1 MYSTCVRSAMLH
13 ATECMALTKKDMD
26 KIRKT
31 DRAMIRWICRVKLKD
46 RLRSDILLDRLRIP
60 DITEVCRRNRLRW
73 YGHVQRNT
81 GWTKRC
87 TELMIEGV
95 SRRGGPRKKW
105 QSLVDDDMKLMGRR
119 IQHVIEVNG
128 EGKYTNELPNQLP
141 PNDNWIVKT
150 SDSE

>member
-1 MYSTCVRSAMLH
+1 
-13 ATECMALTKKDMD
+13 MALTKNDID
-26 KIRKT
+26 KIRET
-31 DRAMIRWICRVKLKD
+31 DQAMIRWICQVKLKD

-87 TELMIEGV
+87 TELMIEGA

-105 QSLVDDDMKLMGRR
+105 QSLVDDDMKLMGIQKNTTCDRSEWRR
-119 IQHVIEVNG
+119 QIHKRIT
-128 EGKYTNELPNQLP
+128 KP
-141 PNDNWIVKT
+141 T
-150 SDSE
+150 STQ